1 MYVFILGHLIHKNRL
16 YSEGEWTLKSIRKSW
31 SSQKNKVHFVILK
44 TGNAIKVFKK
54 KQPLGKI
61 LWRWIMVTVAEQCE
75 CT

>member
-54 KQPLGKI
+54 KTTTWEDIVEMDNGDSC
-61 LWRWIMVTVAEQCE
+61 RTM
-75 CT
+75 